1 MTVSAYVSTMER
13 RQGMVAAGTHHD
25 LQKHGG
31 EEEDDC
37 MIITPESDGP
47 HDQDHWESASDYEY
61 MVIADTYLA
70 TVRTFRV

>member
-1 MTVSAYVSTMER
+1 
-13 RQGMVAAGTHHD
+13 
-25 LQKHGG
+25 
-31 EEEDDC
+31 
-37 MIITPESDGP
+37 MIITPESDCP